1 MSHRPTTAKKIKGL
15 RRALHNNA
23 GAPPTYMDLVQWLKD
38 HKYAQTSKQAE
49 AIILAGRVKYE
60 SHTVGTLKLFDPL
73 KNENRLVVQ
82 RYIPANQRT
91 ALRVEA
97 AAA

>member
-1 MSHRPTTAKKIKGL
+1 MSRRPIQRKKIAAL
-15 RRALHNNA
+15 RRALHKNA
-23 GAPPTYMDLVQWLKD
+23 GALPANMDLVQWLKD
-38 HKYAQTSKQAE
+38 HKFAQTSGQAYS
-49 AIILAGRVKYE
+49 IILAERVKYE

-82 RYIPANQRT
+82 RYVPASMRT

-97 AAA
+97 AA